1 MSDKIFID
9 IVNMSLVGSFAI
21 IITMIARL
29 CLKKAPKIFSYALWA
44 VAFSRLIIP
53 FSFESFFSIL
63 PFNATP
69 LSTDML
75 YIETPYVETGVKAI
89 DNVLNPIVSSAVL
102 DNTFN
107 VYQAT
112 IFVGKVIWYS
122 GVLIL
127 LIYSIVSYIR
137 IKRVLDSS
145 VHLRDNIFIS
155 EKIKIPFV
163 AGFFN
168 ANIYLPKNFDNTQ
181 EYIILHEQTH
191 IRRHDNI
198 LKILAYAV
206 LILHWFN
213 PLVWIAFR
221 LFVADMEMSCD
232 ESVIRKANTDIRKE
246 YSQSLLNLSIQ
257 KQTVGT
263 PIAFSEG
270 NPKER
275 IKNIMNIKKTIGIAG
290 VVSVILIAAIAICLI
305 PDRPQFSTVSEVITN
320 NPSVRKSNI
329 SYAKMTTE
337 DGNVDIIDRD
347 TLDHILVFIET
358 LEINKKE
365 SSRSRTEDRDST
377 NKITFYRSDNTFDSS
392 INFNQ
397 DYSEVWISD
406 NATPS
411 FTYKVK
417 TPDDVEKQILDF
429 IRISND

>member
-1 MSDKIFID
+1 
-9 IVNMSLVGSFAI
+9 
-21 IITMIARL
+21 
-29 CLKKAPKIFSYALWA
+29 
-44 VAFSRLIIP
+44 
-53 FSFESFFSIL
+53 
-63 PFNATP
+63 
-69 LSTDML
+69 ML

-89 DNVLNPIVSSAVL
+89 DNALNPIVSSAIL

-107 VYQAT
+107 VYQVA

-137 IKRVLDSS
+137 IKRVLDGS

-168 ANIYLPKNFDNTQ
+168 ANIYLPKSFDNTQ

-275 IKNIMNIKKTIGIAG
+275 IKNIMNIKKTIGIVG
-290 VVSVILIAAIAICLI
+290 VVSVILIAVIAICLI
-305 PDRPQFSTVSEVITN
+305 PNRPQFSTVSEVITN
-320 NPSVRKSNI
+320 VPTIRNSNV
-329 SYAKMTTE
+329 SSAKIKTE
-337 DGNVDIIDRD
+337 DGDIDVTD
-347 TLDHILVFIET
+347 SDNLDHLLTFVES

-365 SSRSRTEDRDST
+365 ISRDRSEDRDST
-377 NKITFYRSDNTFDSS
+377 NTITFFRQDNTFDSS
-392 INFNQ
+392 VNFNQ
-397 DYSEVWISD
+397 DYSEMWIST
-406 NATPS
+406 NGTSS

-417 TPDDVEKQILDF
+417 IPNEVKEQILEF
-429 IRISND
+429 ISN

>member
-191 IRRHDNI
+191 IRRRDNI
-198 LKILAYAV
+198 LKIFAYAV
-206 LILHWFN
+206 LALHWFN

-275 IKNIMNIKKTIGIAG
+275 IKNIMNIKKTIGIVG
-290 VVSVILIAAIAICLI
+290 VVSVILIAVIAICLI
-305 PDRPQFSTVSEVITN
+305 PNRPQFSTVSEVITN
-320 NPSVRKSNI
+320 VPTIRNSNV
-329 SYAKMTTE
+329 SSAKIKTE
-337 DGNVDIIDRD
+337 DGDIDVTD
-347 TLDHILVFIET
+347 SDNLDHLLTFVES

-365 SSRSRTEDRDST
+365 ISRDRSEDRDST
-377 NKITFYRSDNTFDSS
+377 NTITFFRQDNTFDSS
-392 INFNQ
+392 VNFNQ
-397 DYSEVWISD
+397 DYSEMWIST
-406 NATPS
+406 NGTSS
-411 FTYKVK
+411 FTIKVK
-417 TPDDVEKQILDF
+417 IPNEVKEQILEF
-429 IRISND
+429 ISN

>member
-21 IITMIARL
+21 IITMIARV
-29 CLKKAPKIFSYALWA
+29 CLKKAPKIFSYVLWV

-53 FSFESFFSIL
+53 FSFESVFSIL

-89 DNVLNPIVSSAVL
+89 DNALNPIVSSAIL

-107 VYQAT
+107 VYQVA

-137 IKRVLDSS
+137 IKRVLDGS

-168 ANIYLPKNFDNTQ
+168 ANIYLPKSFDNTQ

-275 IKNIMNIKKTIGIAG
+275 IKNIMNIKKTIGIVG
-290 VVSVILIAAIAICLI
+290 VVSVILIAVIAICLI
-305 PDRPQFSTVSEVITN
+305 PNRPQFSTVSEVITN
-320 NPSVRKSNI
+320 VPTIRNSNV
-329 SYAKMTTE
+329 SSAKIKTE
-337 DGNVDIIDRD
+337 DGDIDVTD
-347 TLDHILVFIET
+347 SDNLDHLLTFVES

-365 SSRSRTEDRDST
+365 ISRDRSEDRDST
-377 NKITFYRSDNTFDSS
+377 NTITFF
-392 INFNQ
+392 
-397 DYSEVWISD
+397 
-406 NATPS
+406 A
-411 FTYKVK
+411 K
-417 TPDDVEKQILDF
+417 TIHLIHQ
-429 IRISND
+429 

>member
-191 IRRHDNI
+191 IRRRDNI
-198 LKILAYAV
+198 LKIFAYAV
-206 LILHWFN
+206 LALHWFN

-275 IKNIMNIKKTIGIAG
+275 IKNIMNIKKTIGIVG
-290 VVSVILIAAIAICLI
+290 VVSVILIAVIAICLI
-305 PDRPQFSTVSEVITN
+305 PNRHQFSTVSEVITN
-320 NPSVRKSNI
+320 VPTIRNSNV
-329 SYAKMTTE
+329 SSAKIKTE
-337 DGNVDIIDRD
+337 DGDIDVTD
-347 TLDHILVFIET
+347 SDNLDHLLTFVES

-365 SSRSRTEDRDST
+365 ISRDRSEDRDST
-377 NKITFYRSDNTFDSS
+377 NTITFFRQDNTFDSS
-392 INFNQ
+392 VNFNQ
-397 DYSEVWISD
+397 DYSEMWIST
-406 NATPS
+406 NGTSS

-417 TPDDVEKQILDF
+417 IPNEVKEQILEF
-429 IRISND
+429 ISN

>member
-29 CLKKAPKIFSYALWA
+29 CLKKAPKIFSYILWA

-89 DNVLNPIVSSAVL
+89 DNALNPIVSSAVL

-107 VYQAT
+107 VYQVT

-137 IKRVLDSS
+137 IKRVLDNS

-163 AGFFN
+163 AGLFN
-168 ANIYLPKNFDNTQ
+168 ANIYLPKSFDNTQ

-191 IRRHDNI
+191 IRRRDNI

-206 LILHWFN
+206 LALHWFN

-275 IKNIMNIKKTIGIAG
+275 IKNIMNIKKTIGIVG
-290 VVSVILIAAIAICLI
+290 VVSVILIAVIAICLI
-305 PDRPQFSTVSEVITN
+305 PNRPQFSTVSEVITN
-320 NPSVRKSNI
+320 IPNIRNSNV
-329 SYAKMTTE
+329 SSAKIKTE
-337 DGNVDIIDRD
+337 VGDIDVTD
-347 TLDHILVFIET
+347 SDNLDHLLTFVDT

-365 SSRSRTEDRDST
+365 INRDRSEDRDST
-377 NKITFYRSDNTFDSS
+377 NTITFYRQDNTFDSS
-392 INFNQ
+392 VNFNQ
-397 DYSEVWISD
+397 DYSEMWIST
-406 NATPS
+406 NGTSS

-417 TPDDVEKQILDF
+417 IPNEVKEQILEF
-429 IRISND
+429 ISN

>member
-191 IRRHDNI
+191 IRRRDNI
-198 LKILAYAV
+198 LKIFAYAV
-206 LILHWFN
+206 LALHWFN

-246 YSQSLLNLSIQ
+246 YSQSLLDLSIQ

-275 IKNIMNIKKTIGIAG
+275 IKNIMNIKKTIGIVG
-290 VVSVILIAAIAICLI
+290 VVSVILIAVIAICLI
-305 PDRPQFSTVSEVITN
+305 PNRPQFSTVSEVITN
-320 NPSVRKSNI
+320 VPTIRNSNV
-329 SYAKMTTE
+329 SSAKIKTE
-337 DGNVDIIDRD
+337 DGDIDVTD
-347 TLDHILVFIET
+347 SDNLDHLLTFVES

-365 SSRSRTEDRDST
+365 ISRDRSEDRDST
-377 NKITFYRSDNTFDSS
+377 NTITFFRQDNTFDSS
-392 INFNQ
+392 VNFNQ
-397 DYSEVWISD
+397 DYSEMWIST
-406 NATPS
+406 NGTSS

-417 TPDDVEKQILDF
+417 IPNEVKEQILEF
-429 IRISND
+429 ISN

>member
-107 VYQAT
+107 VYQTT

-191 IRRHDNI
+191 IRRRDNI
-198 LKILAYAV
+198 LKIFAYAV
-206 LILHWFN
+206 LALHWFN

-275 IKNIMNIKKTIGIAG
+275 IKNIMNIKKTIGIVG
-290 VVSVILIAAIAICLI
+290 VVSVILIAVIAICLI
-305 PDRPQFSTVSEVITN
+305 PNRPQFSTVSEVITN
-320 NPSVRKSNI
+320 VPTIRNSNV
-329 SYAKMTTE
+329 SSAKIKTE
-337 DGNVDIIDRD
+337 DGDIDVTD
-347 TLDHILVFIET
+347 SDNLDHLLTFVES

-365 SSRSRTEDRDST
+365 ISRDRSEDRDST
-377 NKITFYRSDNTFDSS
+377 NTITFFRQDNTFDSS
-392 INFNQ
+392 VNFNQ
-397 DYSEVWISD
+397 DYSEMWIST
-406 NATPS
+406 NGTSS

-417 TPDDVEKQILDF
+417 IPNEVKEQILEF
-429 IRISND
+429 ISN

>member
-191 IRRHDNI
+191 IRRRDNI
-198 LKILAYAV
+198 LKIFAYAV
-206 LILHWFN
+206 LALHWFN

-275 IKNIMNIKKTIGIAG
+275 IKNIMNIKKTIGIVG
-290 VVSVILIAAIAICLI
+290 VVSVILIAVIAICLI
-305 PDRPQFSTVSEVITN
+305 PNRPQFSTVSEVITN
-320 NPSVRKSNI
+320 VPTIRNSNV
-329 SYAKMTTE
+329 SSAKIKTG
-337 DGNVDIIDRD
+337 DGDIDVTD
-347 TLDHILVFIET
+347 SDNLDHLLTFVES

-365 SSRSRTEDRDST
+365 ISRDRSEDRDST
-377 NKITFYRSDNTFDSS
+377 NTITFFRQDNTFDSS
-392 INFNQ
+392 VNFNQ
-397 DYSEVWISD
+397 DYSEMWIST
-406 NATPS
+406 NGTSS

-417 TPDDVEKQILDF
+417 IPNEVKEQILEF
-429 IRISND
+429 ISN

>member
-29 CLKKAPKIFSYALWA
+29 CLKKAPKIFSYILWA

-89 DNVLNPIVSSAVL
+89 DNALNPIVSSAVL

-107 VYQAT
+107 VYQVT

-137 IKRVLDSS
+137 IKRVLDNS
-145 VHLRDNIFIS
+145 VHLRDNIFFS

-163 AGFFN
+163 AGLFN
-168 ANIYLPKNFDNTQ
+168 ANIYLPKSFDNTQ

-191 IRRHDNI
+191 IRRRDNI

-206 LILHWFN
+206 LALHWFN

-275 IKNIMNIKKTIGIAG
+275 IKNIMNIKKTIGIVG
-290 VVSVILIAAIAICLI
+290 VVSVILIAVIAICLI
-305 PDRPQFSTVSEVITN
+305 PNRPQFSTVSEVITN
-320 NPSVRKSNI
+320 IPNIRNSNV
-329 SYAKMTTE
+329 SSAKIKTE
-337 DGNVDIIDRD
+337 VGDIDVTD
-347 TLDHILVFIET
+347 SDNLDHLLTFVDT

-365 SSRSRTEDRDST
+365 INRDRSEDRDST
-377 NKITFYRSDNTFDSS
+377 NTITFYRQDNTFDSS
-392 INFNQ
+392 VNFNQ
-397 DYSEVWISD
+397 DYSEMWIST
-406 NATPS
+406 NGTSS

-417 TPDDVEKQILDF
+417 IPNEVKEQILEF
-429 IRISND
+429 ISN

>member
-107 VYQAT
+107 VYQAP

-191 IRRHDNI
+191 IRRRDNI
-198 LKILAYAV
+198 LKIFAYAV
-206 LILHWFN
+206 LALHWFN

-275 IKNIMNIKKTIGIAG
+275 IKNIMNIKKTIGIVG
-290 VVSVILIAAIAICLI
+290 VVSVILIAVIAICLI
-305 PDRPQFSTVSEVITN
+305 PNRPQFSTVSEVITN
-320 NPSVRKSNI
+320 VPTIRNSNV
-329 SYAKMTTE
+329 SSAKIKTE
-337 DGNVDIIDRD
+337 DGDIDVTD
-347 TLDHILVFIET
+347 SDNLDHLLTFVES

-365 SSRSRTEDRDST
+365 ISRDRSEDRDST
-377 NKITFYRSDNTFDSS
+377 NTITFFRQDNTFDSS
-392 INFNQ
+392 VNFNQ
-397 DYSEVWISD
+397 DYSEMWIST
-406 NATPS
+406 NGTSS

-417 TPDDVEKQILDF
+417 IPNEVKEQILEF
-429 IRISND
+429 ISN

>member
-191 IRRHDNI
+191 IRRRDNI
-198 LKILAYAV
+198 LKIFAYAV
-206 LILHWFN
+206 LALHWFN

-275 IKNIMNIKKTIGIAG
+275 IKNIMNIKKTIGIVG
-290 VVSVILIAAIAICLI
+290 VVSVILIAVIAICLI
-305 PDRPQFSTVSEVITN
+305 PNRPQFSTVSEVITN
-320 NPSVRKSNI
+320 VPTI
-329 SYAKMTTE
+329 
-337 DGNVDIIDRD
+337 
-347 TLDHILVFIET
+347 
-358 LEINKKE
+358 KK
-365 SSRSRTEDRDST
+365 
-377 NKITFYRSDNTFDSS
+377 
-392 INFNQ
+392 Q
-397 DYSEVWISD
+397 
-406 NATPS
+406 
-411 FTYKVK
+411 
-417 TPDDVEKQILDF
+417 
-429 IRISND
+429 

>member
-191 IRRHDNI
+191 IRRRDNI
-198 LKILAYAV
+198 LKIFAYAV
-206 LILHWFN
+206 LALHWFN

-275 IKNIMNIKKTIGIAG
+275 IKNIMNIKKTIGIVG
-290 VVSVILIAAIAICLI
+290 VVSVILIAVIAICLI
-305 PDRPQFSTVSEVITN
+305 PNRPQFSTVSEVITN
-320 NPSVRKSNI
+320 VPTIRNSNV
-329 SYAKMTTE
+329 SSAKIKTE
-337 DGNVDIIDRD
+337 DGDIDVTD
-347 TLDHILVFIET
+347 SDNLDHLLTFVES

-365 SSRSRTEDRDST
+365 ISRDRSEDRDST
-377 NKITFYRSDNTFDSS
+377 NTITFFRQDNTFDSS
-392 INFNQ
+392 VNFNQ
-397 DYSEVWISD
+397 DYSEMWIST
-406 NATPS
+406 NGTSS

-417 TPDDVEKQILDF
+417 IPNEVKEQILEF
-429 IRISND
+429 ISN

>member
-191 IRRHDNI
+191 IRRRDNI
-198 LKILAYAV
+198 LKIFAYAV
-206 LILHWFN
+206 LVLHWFN

-275 IKNIMNIKKTIGIAG
+275 IKNIMNIKKTIGIVG
-290 VVSVILIAAIAICLI
+290 VVSVILIAVIAICLI
-305 PDRPQFSTVSEVITN
+305 PNRPQFSTVSEVITN
-320 NPSVRKSNI
+320 VPTIRNSNV
-329 SYAKMTTE
+329 SSAKIKTE
-337 DGNVDIIDRD
+337 DGDIDVTGSD
-347 TLDHILVFIET
+347 NLDHLLTFVES

-365 SSRSRTEDRDST
+365 ISRDRSEDRDST
-377 NKITFYRSDNTFDSS
+377 NTITFFRQDDTFDSS
-392 INFNQ
+392 VNFNQ
-397 DYSEVWISD
+397 DYSEMWIST
-406 NATPS
+406 NGTSS

-417 TPDDVEKQILDF
+417 IPNEVKEQILEF
-429 IRISND
+429 ISN